1 MMIAS
6 RTPASAAATVITKN
20 TKTCPPAPYCCAK
33 ATKVR
38 FTALS
43 ISSTHMNT
51 MIALRRISTPNRPI
65 RKSTP
70 EKKSASPSMFVSAL
84 FPKNHRA
91 DDRREQ
97 QNARDLEREEV
108 FVEKRRRDR
117 SDRAGLRDLP
127 SREALGKR
135 QDRRRARLGERKDLG
150 REPESNR
157 AAGQF
162 PAETARIADAA
173 MAEVEQHDHKEEHD
187 HDRAGVHQHLPRA
200 DEVGVEHA
208 VERARA
214 DHRVHEP
221 ERRGHRTLPRHEEQ
235 RRHHGKQ
242 RKEIEVERVEQ
253 RQRSVRP
260 RQFLRRL
267 HPSPFG
273 SAGSHI
279 SQTGCVCAISRS
291 RS

>member
-6 RTPASAAATVITKN
+6 PTAASAAATVITKN

-65 RKSTP
+65 TKSTA

-84 FPKNHRA
+84 FPKHHRA

-108 FVEKRRRDR
+108 FVEERRRDR
-117 SDRAGLRDLP
+117 GDRAGLRDLP

-150 REPESNR
+150 QDAESNR
-157 AAGQF
+157 AGGQF
-162 PAETARIADAA
+162 PTEPSRVADPA
-173 MAEVEQHDHKEEHD
+173 MTEVEQHDHEQEHD
-187 HDRAGVHQHLPRA
+187 HDRAGVHQHLDRA
-200 DEVGVEHA
+200 DELGVEHH
-208 VERARA
+208 VERGQAE
-214 DHRVHEP
+214 HRVHEP
-221 ERRGHRTLPRHEEQ
+221 ERRLHRTLSRHEDHLL
-235 RRHHGKQ
+235 HH
-242 RKEIEVERVEQ
+242 
-253 RQRSVRP
+253 
-260 RQFLRRL
+260 
-267 HPSPFG
+267 
-273 SAGSHI
+273 
-279 SQTGCVCAISRS
+279 
-291 RS
+291 

>member
-6 RTPASAAATVITKN
+6 PTAASAAATVIRKN
-20 TKTCPPAPYCCAK
+20 TNAGPPAPYCCAK

-84 FPKNHRA
+84 FPKHHRA

-127 SREALGKR
+127 SREALGER
-135 QDRRRARLGERKDLG
+135 RDRRRARLGEREDLG
-150 REPESNR
+150 QDAESNR
-157 AAGQF
+157 AGGQF

-173 MAEVEQHDHKEEHD
+173 MAEAEQNDTKAEHNHD
-187 HDRAGVHQHLPRA
+187 
-200 DEVGVEHA
+200 
-208 VERARA
+208 
-214 DHRVHEP
+214 
-221 ERRGHRTLPRHEEQ
+221 
-235 RRHHGKQ
+235 
-242 RKEIEVERVEQ
+242 
-253 RQRSVRP
+253 
-260 RQFLRRL
+260 
-267 HPSPFG
+267 SP
-273 SAGSHI
+273 
-279 SQTGCVCAISRS
+279 
-291 RS
+291 